1 MIETELH
8 HDDIARDIEQKVD
21 GVTYVESEG
30 PTVTRV
36 DFGGE
41 SIWFGK
47 YEDDIIAVDGNLSS
61 KNFKAIKK
69 CLKQYGD
76 KVRNDTKEF

>member
-1 MIETELH
+1 MSDTELH
-8 HDDIARDIEQKVD
+8 HDDIARDIEQKID
-21 GVTYVESEG
+21 NVTYVESEG
-30 PTVTRV
+30 SLSTRV

-41 SIWFGK
+41 SIWLGK
-47 YEDDIIAVDGNLSS
+47 DPEGFIDIDGNLSS

-69 CLKQYGD
+69 YLKKYGD